1 MTLNELDK
9 YLNNKIQNN
18 EDFIE
23 FSFYELRIKNNLS
36 KKETEYFIELSRIK
50 LENNNY
56 KTYGPGDS
64 FIYNEET
71 FQVREN
77 QLLVAVKIKRSF

>member
-1 MTLNELDK
+1 MTLYELDN
-9 YLNNKIQNN
+9 YLNAKIQNN
-18 EDFIE
+18 EDFID

-36 KKETEYFIELSRIK
+36 KKESEKFIELSRIK